1 MEVEVQF
8 EQVLE
13 NVSCNPAD
21 GLLRNTRKDSIAKF
35 LEHSRANPRQT
46 ISENGRRSDRH
57 RCTADSSGGINIHG
71 IDDSLEIERDLDIE
85 DLQTNLSTR
94 VLQQLHAKSTGC
106 GQPLR
111 LRASPR

>member
-35 LEHSRANPRQT
+35 LEHSRADPRQT
-46 ISENGRRSDRH
+46 VGENGRRSYRH
-57 RCTADSSGGINIHG
+57 RCTAGGRGSINVHG
-71 IDDSLEIERDLDIE
+71 IDDGLEVEWNLDIE

-94 VLQQLHAKSTGC
+94 ALRQLQSNRQG

-111 LRASPR
+111 LRAIQR